1 MKRKNNYDLLKI
13 IGIAFLLFVV
23 LTWIIPTG
31 SYTSGQFTKGETTP
45 VGLYGIFTT
54 PVYSFAVFAQ
64 YFILILCIGGFY
76 GVLNKTGV
84 YQQIIEKLTKRFG
97 KKRNIYLVITILIF
111 SLITSLFS
119 ETMMI
124 FILLPF
130 FITVL
135 LKLDFDK
142 LTAIAS
148 TVGASLI
155 GMIANI
161 TGNLAIYKNYFGI
174 EPKTTIIFNI
184 IMYVVLVFLLSA
196 YIISKNIIEAN
207 NKKEKKKNK
216 KETKPEQKEEKLAI
230 PLYVES
236 KNTKKSIVPMIII
249 LTLTLIVI
257 MLGLYNWYYSFDIN
271 VFNDLYEKITTIELF
286 GTNIISKIFGQL
298 PIIGSFSNY
307 DVSAILLISSIA
319 IAWIYSIKTNEFIES
334 FKTGMKKILL
344 PATYVI
350 LASVI
355 FSSVVTASSG
365 NISITISNFIL
376 NLSNNFNV
384 LTGTLT
390 AMIGSFFYND
400 YLYLINGLYS
410 ALSLYDTN
418 MMPVILFIFQSM
430 FGIMMFILPVSIT
443 IIGILKY
450 LEVSYKDW
458 IKYIWKLLIQIF
470 AISIIGSIILS
481 MLV

>member
-1 MKRKNNYDLLKI
+1 MEKKNNYSLLKV

-31 SYTSGQFTKGETTP
+31 SYSTGEFVKGEVTP

-84 YQQIIEKLTKRFG
+84 YQKIVETITKKFG
-97 KKRNIYLVITILIF
+97 EKRNIYLIITILIF

-135 LKLDFDK
+135 LKLGFNK
-142 LTAIAS
+142 LTTIAS

-174 EPKTTIIFNI
+174 EPKTIIIFNMIMFI
-184 IMYVVLVFLLSA
+184 ILVFLLSA
-196 YIISKNIIEAN
+196 YVISKNIIETKE
-207 NKKEKKKNK
+207 NKK
-216 KETKPEQKEEKLAI
+216 TKDKKEEKIEASKEKINI

-236 KNTKKSIVPMIII
+236 NENKKSIMPMTIV
-249 LTLTLIVI
+249 LALTLIVL

-271 VFNDLYEKITTIELF
+271 IFNDLYEKITTIELF
-286 GTNIISKIFGQL
+286 GTNIISKIFGEL
-298 PIIGSFSNY
+298 PIIGSFTNY
-307 DVSAILLISSIA
+307 DVSAILVISSIV
-319 IAWIYSIKTNEFIES
+319 IAWVYSIKVSEFIES
-334 FKTGMKKILL
+334 FKTGVKKVLL

-355 FSSVVTASSG
+355 FSSIVTASSG
-365 NISITISNFIL
+365 NISLTISNFIL
-376 NLSNNFNV
+376 NLSNNFNIF
-384 LTGTLT
+384 TGTLT
-390 AMIGSFFYND
+390 AIFGSFFYND

-410 ALSLYDTN
+410 TLSVYDAN
-418 MMPVILFIFQSM
+418 MMPVILFVFQSM

-443 IIGILKY
+443 LIGTLKY

-458 IKYIWKLLIQIF
+458 LKYIWKFLIQLF